1 MEVVDWGN
9 SLGESVSEAH
19 AQHANSTDEEN
30 HYASGSAS
38 KFQPRK
44 ITSKAHWNDQMG
56 MAEVVV
62 EKGRY
67 RISTGIV
74 RHSKLYYSIEEV
86 LFLVE
91 IGDLLLLDDS
101 GTLSLE
107 DIYMKISDRKNGCCW
122 EEFQAYRQLKSL
134 GYIVGRH
141 GIPWSMKSLKSNYET
156 VSSQGCPESDEVVDL
171 GSEETRS
178 VIGLLNGMQINE
190 ARLIFDVYLPNS
202 KFRKSSP
209 GDPSFVLCFTRYAY
223 FGNPEN
229 LAKLILFVISH
240 DFFFFEVSIVIIIRY
255 MYSLNSPKT
264 TYFVSN

>member
-1 MEVVDWGN
+1 M
-9 SLGESVSEAH
+9 
-19 AQHANSTDEEN
+19 
-30 HYASGSAS
+30 
-38 KFQPRK
+38 
-44 ITSKAHWNDQMG
+44 
-56 MAEVVV
+56 
-62 EKGRY
+62 
-67 RISTGIV
+67 
-74 RHSKLYYSIEEV
+74 
-86 LFLVE
+86 VE

-141 GIPWSMKSLKSNYET
+141 GIPWSIKSLKSNYET

-229 LAKLILFVISH
+229 LAKLILFVISY
-240 DFFFFEVSIVIIIRY
+240 DSF
-255 MYSLNSPKT
+255 SLKYQLLLS
-264 TYFVSN
+264 